1 MQSILTIFWTILVLI
16 AAPLAGILSRRP
28 LAARAR
34 PRSLVYAG
42 SAMNLILIAGITAA
56 IDLWRGGESIR
67 ALMPVL
73 SASRFLMWTIAISL
87 VCIVISIGIYL
98 LRAKLN
104 RPPSAIVMSLLPE
117 TSAEYVF
124 FLALCVLVGLVEEF
138 LFRGF
143 ALSTLADLSGSK
155 MLAAA
160 IVTISFALQHGI
172 QDAIGIVRAFVL
184 GVVLVVP
191 VLVTGSLLP
200 SIVAHALVDAFSGL
214 FGRAMIER
222 LGIVLPK

>member
-87 VCIVISIGIYL
+87 VCIVIYL

>member
-1 MQSILTIFWTILVLI
+1 MPVAL
-16 AAPLAGILSRRP
+16 
-28 LAARAR
+28 
-34 PRSLVYAG
+34 
-42 SAMNLILIAGITAA
+42 NLILIAGITAV

-67 ALMPVL
+67 ALLPVL
-73 SASRFLMWTIAISL
+73 SASRFLVWTTAISL

-104 RPPSAIVMSLLPE
+104 RPPSAIVISLLPE

-172 QDAIGIVRAFVL
+172 QDAIGIARAFVL

-214 FGRAMIER
+214 FGRTMIER